1 MKHLKKFEQVSDKII
16 SDEKIKQ
23 LKSMGWSEKQ
33 ISSLIDF
40 LMSDDDDVKIDSL
53 EGIPSN
59 LKVKGFET
67 SKIKS
72 FE

>member
-23 LKSMGWSEKQ
+23 LKSIGWSEKQ

-40 LMSDDDDVKIDSL
+40 LMSDDDVKIDSL